1 MAQVTFEINGRA
13 HTVGCG
19 DGEEPRLLALSKYI
33 DTKVRELAGQVG
45 GVGEAR
51 LFLLTC
57 LTLADELGEAYDRAV
72 AWWQQGE
79 QLEGIG
85 DGACP
90 DGLGVAV
97 GDEIDARIPP
107 QQQVC
112 EGIEP
117 GGGFG
122 FQSWCRGQGE
132 PRCVGRAVFH
142 VKHSAGRGAAQ
153 SARR

>member
-57 LTLADELGEAYDRAV
+57 LTLADKLGEAYDRAQTGKAAAGDDEV
-72 AWWQQGE
+72 ARRSAQDIRDLQE
-79 QLEGIG
+79 RIARLEAQAAAREAEI
-85 DGACP
+85 ARS
-90 DGLGVAV
+90 LNGVA
-97 GDEIDARIPP
+97 ARLAS
-107 QQQVC
+107 VADRLAS
-112 EGIEP
+112 P
-117 GGGFG
+117 G
-122 FQSWCRGQGE
+122 
-132 PRCVGRAVFH
+132 
-142 VKHSAGRGAAQ
+142 
-153 SARR
+153 

>member
-57 LTLADELGEAYDRAV
+57 LTLADELGEAYDRAQTGRAAPADDEAARRSAQEV
-72 AWWQQGE
+72 RDLQERIAR
-79 QLEGIG
+79 LEAQATAREAEI
-85 DGACP
+85 ARS
-90 DGLGVAV
+90 LNGVATRLASV
-97 GDEIDARIPP
+97 ADRLA
-107 QQQVC
+107 
-112 EGIEP
+112 
-117 GGGFG
+117 
-122 FQSWCRGQGE
+122 
-132 PRCVGRAVFH
+132 
-142 VKHSAGRGAAQ
+142 SAD
-153 SARR
+153 